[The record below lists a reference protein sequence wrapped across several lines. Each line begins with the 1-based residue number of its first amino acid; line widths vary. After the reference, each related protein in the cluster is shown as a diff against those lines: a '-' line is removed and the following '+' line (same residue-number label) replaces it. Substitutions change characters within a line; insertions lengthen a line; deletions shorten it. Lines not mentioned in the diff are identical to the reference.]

1 VEAIEHPSPLVALI
15 NLLFAPLGIH
25 VPDHL
30 VFIGLITL
38 FILFIGLA
46 IRSSLSV
53 DNPGTL
59 QIILEDVVAFLVG
72 VLEGNM
78 GPKGRKFLP
87 LLGSIFVF
95 ILLGNLMGQIP
106 DWDRRRA
113 TSTCPSRSRSRCG
126 STTTG
131 RASSPTGPVNYI
143 KHFAVMPGV
152 PLIMAP
158 LIFVIEIISHMS
170 RVLSLTLRL
179 FGNIFGEHL
188 VVLII
193 ASIVPFIAPLPIQFL
208 GLIVGPLQAF
218 IFLTL
223 GAISPDRRDARGR
236 PRRWRRRGTIDLT
249 RKLPIVRR
257 CLGRAWF
264 LGRSQLVDLHDH
276 DGPVV

>member
-1 VEAIEHPSPLVALI
+1 VEAIEHPSPVVAI
-15 NLLFAPLGIH
+15 VNLFFALFGIH

-30 VFIGLITL
+30 VFTGLITI
-38 FILFIGLA
+38 FIAFIGLA
-46 IRSSLSV
+46 IRSQLSV
-53 DNPGTL
+53 DNPGKL
-59 QIILEDVVAFLVG
+59 QIILEDIVSFLVG

-106 DWDRRRA
+106 
-113 TSTCPSRSRSRCG
+113 G
-126 STTTG
+126 LG
-131 RASSPTGPVNYI
+131 SPTSNINVPFGLAITLWLYYHWQGIKANGLWGYI
-143 KHFAVMPGV
+143 KHFGIMPGV
-152 PLIMAP
+152 PKAMFL
-158 LIFVIEIISHMS
+158 LIFVIEMISHMS

-223 GAISPDRRDARGR
+223 GAIY
-236 PRRWRRRGTIDLT
+236 LT
-249 RKLPIVRR
+249 
-257 CLGRAWF
+257 AATH
-264 LGRSQLVDLHDH
+264 VDDH
-276 DGPVV
+276 GDEMGGVDGHHPHAQAH

>member
-30 VFIGLITL
+30 VFVALITL
-38 FILFIGLA
+38 AILFIGLA

-53 DNPGTL
+53 ENPGKL
-59 QIILEDVVAFLVG
+59 QIVLEDVVTFLVG

-78 GPKGRKFLP
+78 GPKGRQYLP
-87 LLGSIFVF
+87 LLGTIFVF
-95 ILLGNLMGQIP
+95 ILFGNLMGQIP
-106 DWDRRRA
+106 
-113 TSTCPSRSRSRCG
+113 G
-126 STTTG
+126 LG
-131 RASSPTGPVNYI
+131 SPTSNINVPFALELTLWLYYHWQGIKANGLVGYI

-152 PLIMAP
+152 PVVMSP

-193 ASIVPFIAPLPIQFL
+193 ASIVPFLAPLPIQFL

-223 GAISPDRRDARGR
+223 GAIYLTAATHVDHHGDEYGGDAGGH
-236 PRRWRRRGTIDLT
+236 PH
-249 RKLPIVRR
+249 
-257 CLGRAWF
+257 A
-264 LGRSQLVDLHDH
+264 HAH
-276 DGPVV
+276 

>member
-1 VEAIEHPSPLVALI
+1 MEAIEHPSPLVALI

-25 VPDHL
+25 IPDHM
-30 VFIGLITL
+30 VFVGLITL

-53 DNPGTL
+53 DNPGKL
-59 QIILEDVVAFLVG
+59 QIILEDIVAFLVG
-72 VLEGNM
+72 VLDR
-78 GPKGRKFLP
+78 KGRKYLP
-87 LLGSIFVF
+87 LLGTIFVF
-95 ILLGNLMGQIP
+95 ILIANLMGQVP
-106 DWDRRRA
+106 
-113 TSTCPSRSRSRCG
+113 G
-126 STTTG
+126 LG
-131 RASSPTGPVNYI
+131 SPTSNINVPLALALTLWLYYHAQGVIANGPVNYI

-152 PLIMAP
+152 PIALAP
-158 LIFVIEIISHMS
+158 MIFVIEIISHLS

-223 GAISPDRRDARGR
+223 GAIY
-236 PRRWRRRGTIDLT
+236 LT
-249 RKLPIVRR
+249 
-257 CLGRAWF
+257 AATH
-264 LGRSQLVDLHDH
+264 VDDH
-276 DGPVV
+276 GDDYSGQQAAH